1 MPQNLDANPPT
12 LSKLTLPLRPTPLF
26 RYPVPRRGER
36 SGRLQLDTAEAAR
49 SGVLRLPL
57 VHPGLGAAL
66 RTQAGALVLILTFAL
81 GVRLLWVFVTGWQPT
96 PDDDA
101 FRYDFAA
108 RALADGRGYIHL
120 DGTPTAFWP
129 PGYPLLL
136 ATVYAVFGES
146 VKAAQLLNVAMGTAT
161 VALVYL
167 IGRRTLGATAALIGS
182 AIAAAFPSLVFFTG
196 VTVSEVAFTFL
207 ALLAVF
213 LLVMEAQSEQ
223 PLDPSAG
230 SGQRLRLLL
239 AAGLVLGLA
248 SLVRGQALLLPLVL
262 VPFWLRSGV
271 GWPLIGRRLVALA
284 LGLGLV
290 VAPWTVRNA
299 VQIEAPVL
307 IATNAG
313 VDFWIGHHDNASGDF
328 GTGGSDE
335 LVLRHPELTT
345 TEREVRINT
354 EGFREGLAYAVTHP
368 AQELAL
374 PFKKLFHLYY
384 NDEEGLKWN
393 EGHGGQRFLSA
404 PAREAL
410 LSLSNVYYFAVLGL
424 VVLGAPL
431 WASRRDP
438 GRLLL
443 VSLIAYWTLIHLVFF
458 GDPRFHAPIMPIA
471 ALLAA
476 LPLATLWSNGR
487 EADPVLGPFD
497 YARPAGSAADAAH
510 DAALYKLP

>member
-1 MPQNLDANPPT
+1 M
-12 LSKLTLPLRPTPLF
+12 
-26 RYPVPRRGER
+26 
-36 SGRLQLDTAEAAR
+36 QLDTADAAR
-49 SGVLRLPL
+49 SGALRLPVARPAL
-57 VHPGLGAAL
+57 GLDAAV
-66 RTQAGALVLILTFAL
+66 RSRAGQLALILVFAL
-81 GVRLLWVFVTGWQPT
+81 GVRLLWVFVTGWEPT

-108 RALADGRGYIHL
+108 RALAEGRGYVHL

-136 ATVYAVFGES
+136 TAAYVLFGES
-146 VKAAQLLNVAMGTAT
+146 VQTAQLANVALGTAT

-167 IGRRTLGATAALIGS
+167 IGRRTLGANAGLIGA
-182 AIAAAFPSLVFFTG
+182 AIVAAFPSLVFFTG
-196 VTVSEVAFTFL
+196 VTLSEIAFTFL
-207 ALLAVF
+207 ALLGVY
-213 LLVMEAQSEQ
+213 LLIVEAQSER
-223 PLDPSAG
+223 PLD
-230 SGQRLRLLL
+230 LRLLL

-271 GWPLIGRRLVALA
+271 DWPLIGRRLVAIA
-284 LGLGLV
+284 LGLGLI

-299 VQIEAPVL
+299 VQMDAPVL

-313 VDFWIGHHDNASGDF
+313 VDFWIGHHDNATGDF
-328 GTGGSDE
+328 GTFGSNE
-335 LVLRHPELTT
+335 LVYRYPELTP
-345 TEREVRINT
+345 TEREVRVNSD
-354 EGFREGLAYAVTHP
+354 GFREGLTYAVTHP

-374 PFKKLFHLYY
+374 PFKKLFYLYY

-393 EGHGGQRFLSA
+393 EGHGGQSFLSA

-424 VVLGAPL
+424 AVLGLPL

-443 VSLIAYWTLIHLVFF
+443 VSLVAYWTVIHLVFF
-458 GDPRFHAPIMPIA
+458 ADPRFHAPIMPIA
-471 ALLAA
+471 ALFAA

-487 EADPVLGPFD
+487 EGAPVL
-497 YARPAGSAADAAH
+497 RPRAGAT
-510 DAALYKLP
+510 LPTSH